1 MNSKKKHFLITHIII
16 ISVLTL
22 SILIANE
29 SLSSFISINW
39 IRFTII
45 LIIAILLYL
54 FLSSAEID
62 DIVESDKN
70 LKNFVDQTL
79 HELNTPIATIEANL
93 LMLNRS
99 NQQPKDKKRLE
110 RIKSATQN
118 LKKLYSNIEYEIKEK
133 IEQIDETTFDLK
145 ELINNSISKFHEI
158 KQDIK
163 IETNISSQNITCDK
177 NGFEKVVDNLI
188 SNAIKYN
195 KKDGF
200 LKIYTIENNLVFED
214 SGIGIEPKN
223 LFIVFEKSF
232 QENPSTKGFGIGL
245 SIVKSYCDKYNIEIK
260 IDTKKEK
267 GTQISL
273 DLRSVLAI

>member
-1 MNSKKKHFLITHIII
+1 MGILLINDFLLSHIP
-16 ISVLTL
+16 
-22 SILIANE
+22 
-29 SLSSFISINW
+29 INP
-39 IRFTII
+39 IRFTLI
-45 LIIAILLYL
+45 LLLAILLYL
-54 FLSSAEID
+54 FLSSSEID

-99 NQQPKDKKRLE
+99 NQQSKDKKRLE
-110 RIKSATQN
+110 RIKSATKN
-118 LKKLYSNIEYEIKEK
+118 LKKLYRDIEYEIKEK
-133 IEQIDETTFDLK
+133 IEQIDETTFELK
-145 ELINNSISKFHEI
+145 ELIDNSISKFNETKNSIQI
-158 KQDIK
+158 KL
-163 IETNISSQNITCDK
+163 NIPHQNITCDK

-195 KKDGF
+195 TKNGF
-200 LKIYTIENNLVFED
+200 LKIYMIEHHLIFED

-245 SIVKSYCDKYNIEIK
+245 SIVKSYCDKYNITIFYQK
-260 IDTKKEK
+260 KTKSKN
-267 GTQISL
+267 L
-273 DLRSVLAI
+273 

>member
-1 MNSKKKHFLITHIII
+1 MSPKKKHFIITHIII
-16 ISVLTL
+16 ISVITIISLQL
-22 SILIANE
+22 NNFLLPYIA
-29 SLSSFISINW
+29 INF
-39 IRFTII
+39 IRFTFI

-54 FLSSAEID
+54 FLSISEID
-62 DIVESDKN
+62 EIVESDKN
-70 LKNFVDQTL
+70 LKIFVDQTL
-79 HELNTPIATIEANL
+79 HELNTPIATIKANL
-93 LMLNRS
+93 LMLQRS
-99 NQQPKDKKRLE
+99 NQKPKDQKRLE
-110 RIKSATQN
+110 RIQSATKN
-118 LKKLYSNIEYEIKEK
+118 LQKLYKDIEYKIKYK
-133 IEQIDETTFDLK
+133 IEQIDDITFNLK
-145 ELINNSISKFHEI
+145 ELIEESVSKFDEI
-158 KQDIK
+158 KKDIK
-163 IETNISSQNITCDK
+163 IEIDIPIKNITCDK

-195 KKDGF
+195 QKSGF
-200 LKIYTIENNLVFED
+200 LKIYMSKNQLIFED